1 MENKNI
7 TMVTGSLE
15 QLEGIPDLMKVIL
28 DSTIDKIPEGYI
40 VERITYE
47 KGNEEFNYGL
57 KVVAAKK
64 KKKNFHPS
72 Y

>member
-1 MENKNI
+1 MKNKNI

-47 KGNEEFNYGL
+47 KGNEEFNYVL
-57 KVVAAKK
+57 KVVAAEK
-64 KKKNFHPS
+64 
-72 Y
+72 

>member
-7 TMVTGSLE
+7 TIVTGSLE
-15 QLEGIPDLMKVIL
+15 QLEGNPDLMKVIL

-64 KKKNFHPS
+64 
-72 Y
+72 